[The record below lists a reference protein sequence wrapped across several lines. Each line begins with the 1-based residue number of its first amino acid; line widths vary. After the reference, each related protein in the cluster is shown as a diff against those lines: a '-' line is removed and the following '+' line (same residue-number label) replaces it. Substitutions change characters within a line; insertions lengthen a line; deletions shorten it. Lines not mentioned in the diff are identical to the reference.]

1 MEFFDKNITVNVG
14 EAVIP
19 TFKALRIEQRIGAH
33 HEFELVLDLETGG
46 NRFAHD
52 LASSSDWLGET
63 LTVRVGREASF
74 LGVVSNVHM
83 HREQSEFG
91 YLIVSGYSA
100 TYRLETAPGNFSWTD
115 KGIGDIVQQLCGDA
129 GVEAK
134 VNPAYKGNLSYVCQ
148 YGESQFDFIRRL
160 AAQHKEWIYFDG
172 TALVFGRPTTLPDAV
187 KLDFGTN
194 LSSLDIGVQTVARP
208 EKAYSYHSSSDQ
220 QMNEETP
227 AESDGQDGLARKAMA
242 ASLKIFKTPARQYA
256 EQRIN
261 TGAEL
266 KDYMRRKY
274 SAESAE
280 SHYVTAE
287 SSVAGLSV
295 GSVVKIDSSFYQ
307 ALNTLSQKTLGEFII
322 TEITHEVGEDGYYRN
337 RFKAIPSML
346 EVIPVPDVRF
356 PNAETQMATVT
367 RNDDPKGSGRIQ
379 VQMNWQSD
387 GMHTDWI
394 RVMTPDAGS
403 SGDVKSNRG
412 FVFIPE
418 VGDQV
423 LIGFRH
429 GDPSRPYSL
438 GSLFNGS
445 TGKGGG
451 KANKCKSLTS
461 RSGSSLKLD
470 DSKGSVT
477 LHDKGGVNM
486 NFDGAGNSTLSS
498 NDSHTIEAGSNASI
512 NVGGAK
518 GGGAPSFLTMGSD
531 GSIKLKGSSSIRLEI
546 DDGTYISLTPGNVK
560 IMADKVS
567 VVGATSAVIGTLPNA
582 AASAFL
588 AAIKTI
594 SSTFNSMFG
603 GASASAK
610 SDASEASANNAASD
624 DKVVLIQ
631 GLEVNEQGV
640 TLKSGLSDV
649 TIKGQNVNVN

>member
-1 MEFFDKNITVNVG
+1 MAFSNTRITVNVG
-14 EAVIP
+14 DQAIP

-33 HEFELVLDLETGG
+33 HEFELVLDLETGYS
-46 NRFAHD
+46 RFSHD
-52 LASSSDWLGET
+52 LGSSSGWLGQA
-63 LTVRVGREASF
+63 LTVRMGQQTSF
-74 LGVVSNVHM
+74 LGIVTNVHM
-83 HREQSEFG
+83 HREGSEFG
-91 YLIVSGYSA
+91 YLIVSGCSA
-100 TYRLETAPGNFSWTD
+100 TYRLETAPGNYSWTD

-322 TEITHEVGEDGYYRN
+322 TEITHEVSEDGYYRN

-394 RVMTPDAGS
+394 RVMTPDAGK

-477 LHDKGGVNM
+477 LHDKGGVKM
-486 NFDGAGNSTLSS
+486 NFDGAGNLTATSRQ
-498 NDSHTIEAGSNASI
+498 SHVINAGNVTKI
-512 NVGGAK
+512 NVGGK
-518 GGGAPSFLTMGSD
+518 NGSGAQSALSMDSQGVIDLTSKKSITLKVGSSTLTMSSD
-531 GSIKLKGSSSIRLEI
+531 GKIKISCKKFLVDSSIESVITANQSMLHI
-546 DDGTYISLTPGNVK
+546 TPL
-560 IMADKVS
+560 MAK
-567 VVGATSAVIGTLPNA
+567 
-582 AASAFL
+582 
-588 AAIKTI
+588 
-594 SSTFNSMFG
+594 MFG
-603 GASASAK
+603 NNLSIVSSDGQTGVISKTQMTIASAS
-610 SDASEASANNAASD
+610 
-624 DKVVLIQ
+624 DKVLVN
-631 GLEVNEQGV
+631 GSSEVSINASKV
-640 TLKSGLSDV
+640 KLNS
-649 TIKGQNVNVN
+649 